1 MSKQKKQAL
10 AITRKDDLG
19 MNYLKSLE
27 NESKYQI
34 TVDPDNIY
42 DMSAEHKK
50 FVELFVQY
58 RNLAVVAELMSIEPV
73 LAKDYF
79 TRYSTQQEI
88 RRINSAFYHRQVA
101 TNIIAFEDI
110 GSYLSSWLIG
120 SDITE
125 ADRLKKG
132 EKLQVVKL
140 LMDWHKSMRE
150 IIQAPEIITIQTIED
165 EIKELSVANI
175 KQLLTT
181 KSILK
186 TNEEKKLSKPQFNSD
201 DKDELIAQLNEDNM
215 LSKEELEYLETL
227 SVKDLLSL
235 LKDEVWLWNK
245 QNII

>member
-1 MSKQKKQAL
+1 MSKKKKREIVNVRQPD
-10 AITRKDDLG
+10 IG

-27 NESKYQI
+27 DDAKYQI
-34 TVDPDNIY
+34 EVDPDGFY
-42 DMSAEHKK
+42 EMSSEHKT
-50 FVELFVQY
+50 FVKLFVQY
-58 RNLAVVAELMSIEPV
+58 RNLAVVAELMDIDPA

-88 RRINSAFYHRQVA
+88 RRINTAIYHRQVA

-120 SDITE
+120 ADIPE
-125 ADRLKKG
+125 ADRLTKS
-132 EKLQVVKL
+132 EKLQVVRL

-150 IIQAPEIITIQTIED
+150 IIQKPEIITVETIED

-175 KQLLTT
+175 KQLLAT
-181 KSILK
+181 KSILNK
-186 TNEEKKLSKPQFNSD
+186 NKEKKQSKPLPNTD

-227 SVKDLLSL
+227 SAKDLLRL
-235 LKDEVWLWNK
+235 LKDEV
-245 QNII
+245 

>member
-1 MSKQKKQAL
+1 MSKKKKQE
-10 AITRKDDLG
+10 IVNVRQPDIG

-27 NESKYQI
+27 DDPKYQI
-34 TVDPDNIY
+34 EVDPDGFY
-42 DMSAEHKK
+42 EMSPEHKT
-50 FVELFVQY
+50 FVKLFVQY
-58 RNLAVVAELMSIEPV
+58 RNLAVVAELMNIDPA

-88 RRINSAFYHRQVA
+88 RRINTAIYHRQVA

-120 SDITE
+120 ADIPE
-125 ADRLKKG
+125 ADRLTKS
-132 EKLQVVKL
+132 EKLQVVRL

-150 IIQAPEIITIQTIED
+150 IIQKPEIITVETIED

-175 KQLLTT
+175 KQLLAT
-181 KSILK
+181 KSILNK
-186 TNEEKKLSKPQFNSD
+186 NKEKKQSKPLPNID

-227 SVKDLLSL
+227 SAKDLLRL
-235 LKDEVWLWNK
+235 LKDEV
-245 QNII
+245 